1 MVVSPTIREREAM
14 RINKIAASIIT
25 LGMATS
31 PLAFAT
37 NGDEMMAVGSQNT
50 ALGGSGVANFTG
62 AESLWA
68 NPAMLGKSKGSEV
81 TGGVNLF
88 KPKVTNTGMAGGA
101 AGSSTADTSYI
112 PDLSYSS
119 RINDGLTYGVAM
131 AGIAGMGVDYTGAGA
146 SSMLIKAKSALS
158 ILRVVADVAYNT
170 EKYGVGFAPIFQ
182 SGSLMLSYDSTG
194 LPGGGPYNAAQKKE
208 SSTGFGYALGGYYNA
223 TTAVT
228 VAAAYQSKIAAKYGT
243 QISGAGAGFGLC
255 TGGPCA
261 GAPFGDSLDQ
271 PAQMKLGV
279 AFVASE
285 NVTLTA
291 DYKVIQWGSAA
302 GYKDFNW
309 KDQNILAVGA
319 KYAASGYWLGV
330 GYNHANDPIGTATT
344 GVYRNDAI
352 NMFNNLFFPAIVT
365 NSYTLGGGFSLSNA
379 LAVEGAF
386 VITPEVKKTVPMSSF
401 VAMGAASTN
410 TTTHSQQALEISLR
424 YKF

>member
-1 MVVSPTIREREAM
+1 M
-14 RINKIAASIIT
+14 RNKKIAVSM
-25 LGMATS
+25 LVVGGLMS
-31 PLAFAT
+31 PLANAT
-37 NGDEMMAVGSQNT
+37 NGDEMMAVGSQST
-50 ALGGSGVANFTG
+50 ALGGTGVANFMG

-68 NPAMLGKSKGSEV
+68 NPAMLGKAKGSEV

-101 AGSSTADTSYI
+101 AGNSTADTSYI
-112 PDLSYSS
+112 PDVSYAS
-119 RINDGLTYGVAM
+119 RINDSLTYGVAV
-131 AGIAGMGVDYTGAGA
+131 AGIAGMGVDYTGASA

-170 EKYGVGFAPIFQ
+170 DKYGVGFAPIFQ

-194 LPGGGPYNAAQKKE
+194 LPGGGPYNAPQKKD

-223 TTAVT
+223 TNAVT
-228 VAAAYQSKIAAKYGT
+228 VAAAYQSKISAKYGT
-243 QISGAGAGFGLC
+243 QISGAGAGFGLA
-255 TGGPCA
+255 A
-261 GAPFGDSLDQ
+261 GSPYGVAFGDNLDQ

-279 AFVASE
+279 AFAASE
-285 NVTLTA
+285 SVTLTA

-309 KDQNILAVGA
+309 KDQNILAIGG
-319 KYAASGYWLGV
+319 KYAASGYWVGL

-365 NSYTLGGGFSLSNA
+365 NSYTLGGGYSLSNA
-379 LAVEGAF
+379 LAVEGAV

-410 TTTHSQQALEISLR
+410 TTTHSQQAYEISLR